1 MSVTLR
7 PAVEEDLDRVG
18 HLVVHAY
25 LADGL
30 IHEDSPYLAE
40 LRDAAH
46 RADQAT
52 VLVAIDDG
60 AVVGT
65 VTLAVAGSPYAE
77 IARPGEAEIRML
89 AVEAGARGRGLG
101 EALVRAAAQHGLSH
115 GLEAVVL
122 TTMPAM
128 VAAQRMYARLG
139 FERVPERDWSVPGQE
154 LLVYRV
160 AARGLGQGLRQGA
173 EHGDADGRA

>member
-7 PAVEEDLDRVG
+7 MVTEEDFDRVG
-18 HLVVHAY
+18 HLVAHAY

-30 IHEDSPYLAE
+30 IHEDSPYLTE

-52 VLVAIDDG
+52 VLVAVDDG
-60 AVVGT
+60 EVVGT

-77 IARPGEAEIRML
+77 IAQPGEAEIRML

-101 EALVRAAAQHGLSH
+101 EALVRAAAEHGLSH

-128 VAAQRMYARLG
+128 VAARRMYVRLG

-160 AARGLGQGLRQGA
+160 AARGLGQPARLPDA
-173 EHGDADGRA
+173 EEDA

>member
-7 PAVEEDLDRVG
+7 PAVEDDLDRVG
-18 HLVVHAY
+18 HLVAHAY

-30 IHEDSPYLAE
+30 IHEQHPYLAE

-52 VLVAIDDG
+52 VLVAVDEG

-77 IARPGEAEIRML
+77 IAEPGEAEIRML
-89 AVEAGARGRGLG
+89 AVDPSARGRGLG

-115 GLEAVVL
+115 GLEAVIL

-128 VAAQRMYARLG
+128 AAAQRMYARLG
-139 FERVPERDWSVPGQE
+139 FERVPERDWSVEGQE

-160 AARGLGQGLRQGA
+160 AALDLGDGPGGPDA
-173 EHGDADGRA
+173 ESRA